1 MVSVLSDRYGS
12 QRCYTKKNH
21 LLFILLIL
29 LFAIVSGQEEYSQA
43 DLESM
48 TEIQLEDICVKRG
61 FQLVNDESD
70 DLTKQDYIEAAQRCL
85 AIEQEMNELL
95 AQYPE
100 LADELEEEIKRMEKE
115 NSEKLDY
122 VEQLENEISNDS
134 TDGNLNEPGMA
145 FASRSKNQE
154 SGIDDDIVEVDDD
167 ELVVSD
173 EVPLDE
179 ASDDLLSADDEEVKA
194 STSVDDTEELHSSHT
209 NSDDMHPDED
219 TEGID
224 TTNTVGTDIEAR
236 EASTIK
242 EDLTL
247 THIAIESLRVLVK
260 NAQDDVKRIINLAI
274 PVLQPLFNVGDVA
287 WHQMKALFVRAREV
301 YEAYQATNTP
311 PSELTGVPETCDDSV
326 YT

>member
-12 QRCYTKKNH
+12 QRYYTKKN
-21 LLFILLIL
+21 LLFMLLIL

-48 TEIQLEDICVKRG
+48 TEIELEDICVKRG
-61 FQLVNDESD
+61 FQLVNDEPD

-134 TDGNLNEPGMA
+134 TGGNLNEPGIA
-145 FASRSKNQE
+145 FTPRSKNQE

-173 EVPLDE
+173 EIPLDE
-179 ASDDLLSADDEEVKA
+179 ASDDLLFADEEVKA

-219 TEGID
+219 TDDID
-224 TTNTVGTDIEAR
+224 MTNPVGTDIEAR

-242 EDLTL
+242 KDLTL

-274 PVLQPLFNVGDVA
+274 PVLQPLLNVGDVA
-287 WHQMKALFVRAREV
+287 WHQMKALFVRARQV
-301 YEAYQATNTP
+301 YEAYQVTSTS
-311 PSELTGVPETCDDSV
+311 PSEVTGVPETCDDSV